1 MSLRPL
7 FLNAYQMYI
16 NDGVVTKKFQEI
28 EDTILDCVKTSSD
41 VLVFNSDQINA
52 GSNANLYE
60 TRIYLGGVILDRGI
74 TIKGLTIT
82 YIIRRTKGYQNVD
95 NTEQRARWFGYKNVP
110 FYSDYIDVCR
120 V

>member
-41 VLVFNSDQINA
+41 VLPKEF
-52 GSNANLYE
+52 
-60 TRIYLGGVILDRGI
+60 
-74 TIKGLTIT
+74 
-82 YIIRRTKGYQNVD
+82 
-95 NTEQRARWFGYKNVP
+95 P
-110 FYSDYIDVCR
+110 
-120 V
+120 